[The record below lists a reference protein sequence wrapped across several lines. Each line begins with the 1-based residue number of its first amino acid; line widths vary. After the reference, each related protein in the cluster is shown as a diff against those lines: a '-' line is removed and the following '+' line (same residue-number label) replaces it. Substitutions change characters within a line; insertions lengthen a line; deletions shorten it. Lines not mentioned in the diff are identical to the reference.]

1 MNKQETKIFVVDD
14 DMFQTEMV
22 KQVLHSQD
30 FLDVHTFD
38 SGEACLEEIHQN
50 PDIVFLDHQMGEYTG
65 DETLQKIKRFNP
77 NIFVVMVT
85 GQEDISTAVGTLKHG
100 AFDYIQKNE
109 DLEKN
114 IIKVLDKI
122 EIVTEMLRENKT
134 SLLKKILKYI

>member
-14 DMFQTEMV
+14 DMFQIEII
-22 KQVLHSQD
+22 KQILNAQG
-30 FLDVHTFD
+30 FLDVITFE

-85 GQEDISTAVGTLKHG
+85 GQEDINTAVGTLKHG
-100 AFDYIQKNE
+100 AFDYIQKND
-109 DLEKN
+109 DLEKK
-114 IIKVLDKI
+114 IIKVLDKV
-122 EIVTEMLRENKT
+122 EIVKEMLKENKT